1 MEGLLALV
9 KRILMQAVVAV
20 IVSGV
25 VVYLHGKFYLALPI
39 VAGCI
44 VGLACWLVASY
55 RILKS
60 AQFSIEEAKKNM
72 QFGWG
77 IRLLL
82 ILVTFIAAARISEE
96 VFWAVVAGFF
106 LMFVLVMA
114 NVIVYAYGLNAN
126 KKK

>member
-9 KRILMQAVVAV
+9 KRILMQAAVAI

-25 VVYLHGKFYLALPI
+25 VVYLHGKVHLALPI

-44 VGLACWLVASY
+44 VGLACWLVAGY

-60 AQFSIEEAKKNM
+60 AQLGIEAAKKNM

-106 LMFVLVMA
+106 LMFVLVLV
-114 NVIVYAYGLNAN
+114 NVIIYAYGINAN
-126 KKK
+126 NKK